1 MKRVG
6 GLWFAAVLWIVTGS
20 VQSALCPVWTPIR
33 ATEEI
38 RRLQQQLQHWDDA
51 YYRQGQ
57 SPVADADYDALQQ
70 RLNQWQHCFRPQ
82 QPAYAPQLPG
92 QGEHLHPVAHT
103 GVKKLRDKLALAYWM
118 QGRRDLWVQPKVDGI
133 AVSLVYRHGRLV
145 SLLSRGDGL
154 RGEEWLPKAA
164 GIPAIP
170 LRIDTELEDVVLQGE
185 LFLMMTD
192 HRQAQA
198 GGRNARAQVAGAMMS
213 QQPVPLLKSLGIFIW
228 AWPDGP
234 ETMAER
240 LQQLSRWG
248 FGLAA
253 RWSHRVQDE
262 EEVATWRDRWFHAA
276 LPFVTDGVVVHQ
288 SQRPAGKRWLP
299 GEGTW
304 AAAWKYQPP
313 EVSAE
318 VLSVDFPVGRTG
330 KIAAVLH
337 LQPVQLDDKTVRR
350 VNIGSLRRWQESDIV
365 AGDVITLSLA
375 GQGIP
380 RLERVIWRVA
390 ERHYPQP
397 PDPSRYSPLSC
408 FTFSAACQK
417 QLLAKL
423 RWLSQKSVLNISDVE
438 RATWLRL
445 LESGSMSHLFGWLLL
460 TPQQITAATGFSP
473 ERAGQLWHRFN
484 LTRQQPF
491 RRWVEALG
499 LSLPRKALNALPDQ
513 QWQSLIDQDEQA
525 WQTLPGVGAALATR
539 LVAQFH
545 DARLQTLVTF
555 LQQQG
560 IPAASVLGMGIV
572 ENRQT
577 EAEAQRQ

>member
-6 GLWFAAVLWIVTGS
+6 RSLFAMLWWIVAGPGLC
-20 VQSALCPVWTPIR
+20 ALCPVWPPMR
-33 ATEEI
+33 ATEEM

-57 SPVADADYDALQQ
+57 SPVADEDYDALQQ
-70 RLNQWQHCFRPQ
+70 RLNHWQHCFSPQ
-82 QPAYAPQLPG
+82 QPAYAPQLPV

-103 GVKKLRDKLALAYWM
+103 GVKKLRSRLDLAYWM
-118 QGRRDLWVQPKVDGI
+118 QDRRDLWVQPKVDGI
-133 AVSLVYRHGRLV
+133 AVSLVYRHGKLV

-170 LRIDTELEDVVLQGE
+170 LHIDTDLEDVVLQGE
-185 LFLMMTD
+185 LFLTMTD

-213 QQPVPLLKSLGIFIW
+213 QQQVPLLKSLGIFIW

-234 ETMAER
+234 GTMAER
-240 LQQLSRWG
+240 LEQLGRWG
-248 FGLAA
+248 LGLASQ
-253 RWSHRVQDE
+253 WSHRVKDE
-262 EEVATWRDRWFHAA
+262 EEVAAWRERWFHAA

-288 SQRPAGKRWLP
+288 SQRPAGQRWLP
-299 GEGTW
+299 GQGTW
-304 AAAWKYQPP
+304 AVAWKYQPP
-313 EVSAE
+313 EVSTE

-330 KIAAVLH
+330 KIAAVLN
-337 LQPVQLDDKTVRR
+337 LLPVQLDDKTVRR

-365 AGDVITLSLA
+365 AGDVVTLSLA

-390 ERHYPQP
+390 ARHYPQP
-397 PDPSRYSPLSC
+397 PDASRYTPMSC

-423 RWLSQKSVLNISDVE
+423 RWLSQKTVLNIPGVE
-438 RATWLRL
+438 RGTWLRL
-445 LESGSMSHLFGWLLL
+445 LESGSMTHLFGWLVL
-460 TPQQITAATGFSP
+460 TPQQIAAATGCSP

-484 LTRQQPF
+484 LTRQRPF
-491 RRWVEALG
+491 RRWVEASG
-499 LSLPRKALNALPDQ
+499 VSLPRKALNALPDQ
-513 QWQSLIDQDEQA
+513 QWESLIQRDVMA
-525 WQTLPGVGAALATR
+525 WQTLPGVGAALAKR
-539 LVAQFH
+539 LVEQFH
-545 DARLQTLVTF
+545 DARLQALITF

-560 IPAASVLGMGIV
+560 IPATSVLGMGII

-577 EAEAQRQ
+577 ESEAQRQ